1 MRARNPSAPGASAPQ
16 QPQAKPKPATTPS
29 GLAGRLQQVQGQMKP
44 GAPRGARPTPTG
56 ATGAAQKNLPRMG
69 GRGMESQTEVLNAPS
84 APGAPPQLPRNLR
97 NAVAGGMDP
106 QVAMQRAM
114 QNRAGFRDRMS
125 AAAPMQP
132 PPGPAQNLG
141 PMGVA
146 GSLEGGMGGSP
157 TPSQAGPGAPDMPG
171 GPMQLQSFPMPQ
183 GGPQPGGYGND
194 MQAKPMPSGF
204 RDGNE
209 LSSMNPQQIEQARQY
224 FSRMGQGGQ
233 QSPPGANPALAQ
245 HIQQI
250 QGQGGQVPGG
260 LQGAM
265 AQMGGDPRMAP
276 PGGAQ
281 GDPRAMAAQLG
292 ARMNPQMFQ
301 QFLAQQQGQGPQDG
315 MAGAGLG
322 LDAFYR

>member
-1 MRARNPSAPGASAPQ
+1 MRVRNPSAPGASAPQ
-16 QPQAKPKPATTPS
+16 QPQTKPQPATTPS

-44 GAPRGARPTPTG
+44 GAVRGARPAPSG
-56 ATGAAQKNLPRMG
+56 LTGAAQGNLPRMG
-69 GRGMESQTEVLNAPS
+69 GRGMESQTEVLNAP
-84 APGAPPQLPRNLR
+84 AGPGAPPQLPRNLR

-114 QNRAGFRDRMS
+114 QNRAGFR
-125 AAAPMQP
+125 AAMGAGGPPPQLSTPMQP
-132 PPGPAQNLG
+132 PPQSLG
-141 PMGVA
+141 PMGA
-146 GSLEGGMGGSP
+146 SGAFGEGP
-157 TPSQAGPGAPDMPG
+157 QAPPQAGPGAPDMPG
-171 GPMQLQSFPMPQ
+171 SMQIQSFPMPQ
-183 GGPQPGGYGND
+183 GGPQPGGFQPGYGND
-194 MQAKPMPSGF
+194 MQAKPMPGGF
-204 RDGNE
+204 G
-209 LSSMNPQQIEQARQY
+209 QA
-224 FSRMGQGGQ
+224 GQ
-233 QSPPGANPALAQ
+233 QLPPGVNPALAQ

-281 GDPRAMAAQLG
+281 GDPRAMAGQLG

-301 QFLAQQQGQGPQDG
+301 QFLAQQQGQGGPQAG
-315 MAGAGLG
+315 MAGAGVG